1 MSNLFNEVSIEQQAI
16 VSGGTTT
23 IENSIELLEIIDE
36 SLEETLEEDFFFKQ
50 TLEES
55 GSFRQT
61 FSQRRSSY
69 TLNGFISNRSEP
81 SSSNGNGF
89 NLPGL

>member
-1 MSNLFNEVSIEQQAI
+1 MSNLFTEVSVEQQAI
-16 VSGGTTT
+16 VSGGTTIIT
-23 IENSIELLEIIDE
+23 ENSIDSLEIIDE
-36 SLEETLEEDFFFKQ
+36 SLEQSLEQEFFFKQ

-69 TLNGFISNRSEP
+69 TLVGFRESRSE
-81 SSSNGNGF
+81 S
-89 NLPGL
+89 